1 MEEHLFDMES
11 FDALCINENAFDN
24 LEHRI
29 DSFDKI
35 KDVKTNM
42 LFGKTESIEVPM
54 LSVIIP
60 TCGRSSLFKEAL
72 YSVLNQAKP
81 AFSWEVLVMDNTPL
95 DDMGKTP
102 ALKIVQDFSDDRVYL
117 YHNAINIGSGYNW
130 NRGVELS
137 RGEWITF
144 LHDDDV
150 LCHDSLIRIGKIIDN
165 MSKRVHKSLG
175 YIQARRYKFIN
186 AFNESEINFKILP
199 FCLEL
204 TQLTSLLLGHTHT
217 GMPTCGTTI
226 KKSAYIKAGGINYD
240 FGPTA
245 DAVLGYQIMKD
256 YTVIRS
262 GCVLGGYRWADNESQ
277 KIDTIDK
284 LLISDELFARY
295 RINKSCLGKVWGRLF
310 MTAYIVRNKKAKYGG
325 INKKI
330 SISIFEKL
338 RIYSYEMFL
347 IIVKIFMCIKGLIR
361 YFIL

>member
-1 MEEHLFDMES
+1 MGEHLFDMKS
-11 FDALCINENAFDN
+11 FDALCINKNTFYN
-24 LEHRI
+24 LEKRVDNFH
-29 DSFDKI
+29 KI
-35 KDVKTNM
+35 SDVNTKI

-60 TCGRSSLFKEAL
+60 TYGRSLLFKEAL
-72 YSVLNQAKP
+72 SSVLNQEKTV
-81 AFSWEVLVMDNTPL
+81 FSWEVLVMDNTPL
-95 DDMGKTP
+95 DAMGQTP
-102 ALKIVQDFSDDRVYL
+102 ALKIVQAFSDERVYL

-130 NRGVELS
+130 NRGVELA

-150 LCHDSLIRIGKIIDN
+150 LCRDSLICIGKIIET
-165 MSKRVHKSLG
+165 MSKRVEKPLG
-175 YIQARRYKFIN
+175 YIQARRYKFTNVFDEEKIK
-186 AFNESEINFKILP
+186 FKVLP

-226 KKSAYIKAGGINYD
+226 RKSAYIKAGGINYD

-262 GCVLGGYRWADNESQ
+262 GYVLGGYRWADNESQ
-277 KIDTIDK
+277 KIDTIEK

-295 RINKSCLGKVWGRLF
+295 RINKSCFGKVWGRLF
-310 MTAYIVRNKKAKYGG
+310 MSAYLAKNKKAKYGD
-325 INKKI
+325 INNKI
-330 SISIFEKL
+330 SISIFERL
-338 RIYSYEMFL
+338 GIYLYEMFL
-347 IIVKIFMCIKGLIR
+347 AIVKICMCIKGLIK
-361 YFIL
+361 YFMT